1 MRPAKDMESR
11 PFNVGVVVPRLCIAG
26 LLIVLS
32 LPVGVMAQTTP
43 VDLKKVVCFLFGT
56 VNPRQP
62 NGDAVKSPSG
72 SDLVLH
78 DAPLGTS
85 FLVAYPDE
93 RLGPGGIFVYLVTA
107 KHVLKDYDGKFL
119 RKAQVRLNLKT
130 GLTAESDDVPISDDK
145 GNLLWFQDSTDTT
158 NEAVALP
165 FLPDQTKFDFKAVP
179 TSLFVT
185 DETFVKSNISE
196 GDRLFFIGML
206 PQYYGQNR
214 NYPVV
219 RTGTLALLTDEK
231 IPAPTGPHHVYV
243 AEVSGWPGNS
253 GSPVFLQLGGVRGGS
268 LFLGTD
274 VRMLGILL
282 AYNNN
287 RISAKIDEN
296 LQYEWGTG
304 ENTGI
309 SYVLPATDLMAVLNG
324 PAAKADRDRQID
336 AKPKQ

>member
-1 MRPAKDMESR
+1 
-11 PFNVGVVVPRLCIAG
+11 
-26 LLIVLS
+26 
-32 LPVGVMAQTTP
+32 

-62 NGDAVKSPSG
+62 NGDPVKSTNG

-85 FLVAYPDE
+85 FFVAYPDD

-107 KHVLKDYDGKFL
+107 KHVLKDSDGKFL
-119 RKAQVRLNLKT
+119 RKAQLRLNLKT
-130 GLTAESDDVPISDDK
+130 GLTSESGDVPISDDK
-145 GNLLWFQDSTDTT
+145 GNLLWLQDSTDTT
-158 NEAVALP
+158 NEAVVLP
-165 FLPDQTKFDFKAVP
+165 LLPDEAKFDFKAVP

-185 DETFVKSNISE
+185 DETFFKANISE
-196 GDRLFFIGML
+196 GDRVFFIGML
-206 PQYYGQNR
+206 PQFYGQNR

-231 IPAPTGPHHVYV
+231 IAAPTGPHHLYV

-253 GSPVFLQLGGVRGGS
+253 GSPVFLQLGGLRGGS

-296 LQYEWGTG
+296 LQYQWGTG

-309 SYVLPATDLMAVLNG
+309 SFVLPATDLMAVLNG
-324 PAAKADRDRQID
+324 PAAQAQRDGEIN
-336 AKPKQ
+336 AKRKK